1 MKMPQLFYFFFRVQY
16 KMLTSESEVVKNL
29 YYSVQ
34 ENNYR
39 FKVLYDHKEILV
51 FFEYHSPFQLALVY
65 QHEVLAYRFEL

>member
-39 FKVLYDHKEILV
+39 FKVLYDHKEMLV
-51 FFEYHSPFQLALVY
+51 FF
-65 QHEVLAYRFEL
+65 